1 MALELKF
8 KNGRP
13 LIENN
18 KLVQNCCRWKVTG
31 YTTAK
36 IGDPA
41 CESTPRVE
49 VSDLCFTG
57 TPATVARAAINGF
70 IEVACNRDLA
80 GNPIPNDNPLYA
92 PCVSTSI
99 PWTSGELVSTTCN
112 GNSNA
117 VVRFEF
123 EDCPAAAGDPD
134 SGALDSRDLAVL
146 VSLEACP

>member
-1 MALELKF
+1 MELKF
-8 KNGRP
+8 KNGKP
-13 LIENN
+13 LIENG

-31 YTTAK
+31 YTTEI
-36 IGDPA
+36 IGDPG

-57 TPATVARAAINGF
+57 TPASVALAAINGF
-70 IEVACNRDLA
+70 IEVACYRDLSGSPIQA
-80 GNPIPNDNPLYA
+80 DNPIFA
-92 PCVSTSI
+92 PCTSISI

-123 EDCPAAAGDPD
+123 EDCPAAANDPD
-134 SGALDSRDLAVL
+134 SGALDSKDLAVL
-146 VSLEACP
+146 VSVEACP